1 MSEKIFYSMPFRAE
15 RLVKKGELEKCDLA
29 ASVRQNLR
37 LLLITP
43 PVRVKFDPYYGCK
56 VHWFQFLA
64 TNRAMERKKEEDD
77 FKYKMEQ
84 NITTLIERFEPRV
97 QLKEVNVSIRY
108 AIEDQTKWHLSD
120 AQRTKSTVIQI
131 LVGVK
136 GTIKPEYAFGQTLD
150 LEDTIPLL

>member
-1 MSEKIFYSMPFRAE
+1 MPFRAE
-15 RLVKKGELEKCDLA
+15 RLIHKGTLDKCDLA

-43 PVRVKFDPYYGCK
+43 PVRVKFDPFYGCK
-56 VHWFQFLA
+56 IHWFQFLA
-64 TNRAMERKKEEDD
+64 SNRAMERKKEEDD
-77 FKYKMEQ
+77 FKYKIEQ
-84 NITTLIERFEPRV
+84 NITSLIERFETRV
-97 QLKEVNVSIRY
+97 QLKEVNISIRY
-108 AIEDQTKWHLSD
+108 AVEDQTKWYLSD

>member
-15 RLVKKGELEKCDLA
+15 KLIRKGTLEKCDLA
-29 ASVRQNLR
+29 TSIRQNLR

-43 PVRVKFDPYYGCK
+43 PIRVKFDPFYGCK

-84 NITTLIERFEPRV
+84 NITTLIERFETRIL
-97 QLKEVNVSIRY
+97 LKEVNISIRY
-108 AIEDQTKWHLSD
+108 AIEDQTKWHLSE
-120 AQRTKSTVIQI
+120 AQRVRNTVIQI
-131 LVGVK
+131 VVGIK
-136 GTIKPEYAFGQTLD
+136 GSIKPEYAFGQTLD
-150 LEDTIPLL
+150 LEDTIALL